1 MGLFFGK
8 KKNRNVDNGSKPF
21 RFESADSS
29 DDSFLLSAVG
39 GSNNDYFEGPQE
51 LQDKTRG
58 YGTNSGL
65 AYVNKYSSTNQK
77 LATSKV
83 VDIGAF
89 KKPVKDPEKN
99 LEPKPETPSEA
110 EFEKLEPVAP
120 DFNQEKSVS
129 DSLLESEDGNID
141 DSDFD
146 SFFDEFMK
154 KTSTTEAKPE
164 VEANEEQNTVEV
176 KMPASIKKPSVP
188 RKRKKGIDID
198 IISGG
203 YGGDII

>member
-8 KKNRNVDNGSKPF
+8 KKDKNVSKDIKPF
-21 RFESADSS
+21 RLESANNS
-29 DDSFLLSAVG
+29 DDSFLISAVG
-39 GSNNDYFEGPQE
+39 RGASSDYFESPQE

-65 AYVNKYSSTNQK
+65 TYVNKYSSTNQK

-83 VDIGAF
+83 VDIGAY
-89 KKPVKDPEKN
+89 KKPVKEAEKKPEPTPA
-99 LEPKPETPSEA
+99 PKPD
-110 EFEKLEPVAP
+110 FEKLEPVAP
-120 DFNQEKSVS
+120 SFDELQNAEE
-129 DSLLESEDGNID
+129 SLVDSEDD
-141 DSDFD
+141 EDMSESDFD

-154 KTSTTEAKPE
+154 KTAKE
-164 VEANEEQNTVEV
+164 KEEPKKVEV
-176 KMPASIKKPSVP
+176 KKIEPVVKKQPTKPSVP